1 MFATKEGPRQEQAI
15 FSGSVLSLVMNSILI
30 HHELN
35 LNTSWNH
42 VSGVGAVS
50 FALVITPVKLLRK
63 SKALRNWT
71 YFLLILLTIL
81 ELLCMVTIHRLTH
94 QDTTKGRCTND
105 VCSDSEWEGVTP
117 NQTYQTS
124 FVKEGRR
131 LCEIAEEGEG
141 VQT

>member
-1 MFATKEGPRQEQAI
+1 M
-15 FSGSVLSLVMNSILI
+15 
-30 HHELN
+30 
-35 LNTSWNH
+35 
-42 VSGVGAVS
+42 GAVS

-131 LCEIAEEGEG
+131 LCEIAEGEG